1 MRLFV
6 YASFCKLQIEFIDP
20 MNVAACS
27 GVAVVNKDL
36 QLLNTMRIYC
46 LPSIFLFV
54 CVFLATSIFI
64 KDSFS
69 CKFLKLSNM
78 YLAIQ

>member
-1 MRLFV
+1 
-6 YASFCKLQIEFIDP
+6 
-20 MNVAACS
+20 MNVAVCS

-36 QLLNTMRIYC
+36 RLLNTMRIYC
-46 LPSIFLFV
+46 LLSVFLF
-54 CVFLATSIFI
+54 VFLATSIFI

-69 CKFLKLSNM
+69 CKFLKLSNV